1 MLIKIHVVSLLNTL
15 CEYSQDTVKN
25 AVSTM
30 NTELVKVLRFDP
42 IIDYNKKG
50 QYGIYYRE

>member
-1 MLIKIHVVSLLNTL
+1 
-15 CEYSQDTVKN
+15 
-25 AVSTM
+25 M

-50 QYGIYYRE
+50 QYGIYHRK

>member
-1 MLIKIHVVSLLNTL
+1 
-15 CEYSQDTVKN
+15 
-25 AVSTM
+25 M

-50 QYGIYYRE
+50 QLRIIPLKGEVNQK

>member
-1 MLIKIHVVSLLNTL
+1 MLIKRSKDGTDNTNSW
-15 CEYSQDTVKN
+15 YSQYHIKN
-25 AVSTM
+25 SVSTM

-50 QYGIYYRE
+50 QYGIC

>member
-1 MLIKIHVVSLLNTL
+1 
-15 CEYSQDTVKN
+15 
-25 AVSTM
+25 M

-50 QYGIYYRE
+50 SIMAYTIESSMLCSVGATLDDGSKICNLYI

>member
-25 AVSTM
+25 SASTM

-50 QYGIYYRE
+50 QYGLC